1 MPFSLLC
8 LSQKWQILGIATAGN
23 KRFNSYRGIME
34 MMDGKEKFEKWFRK
48 TLKEGIKKD
57 KEILEALA

>member
-1 MPFSLLC
+1 MRL
-8 LSQKWQILGIATAGN
+8 
-23 KRFNSYRGIME
+23 
-34 MMDGKEKFEKWFRK
+34 MDEKEKFEKWFRK

>member
-1 MPFSLLC
+1 
-8 LSQKWQILGIATAGN
+8 
-23 KRFNSYRGIME
+23 
-34 MMDGKEKFEKWFRK
+34 MMDKEEFEKWFKK

>member
-1 MPFSLLC
+1 MPES
-8 LSQKWQILGIATAGN
+8 IAVES
-23 KRFNSYRGIME
+23 KRFNNCAEIMK
-34 MMDGKEKFEKWFRK
+34 MMDGKEKFEKWFGK

>member
-1 MPFSLLC
+1 
-8 LSQKWQILGIATAGN
+8 
-23 KRFNSYRGIME
+23 ME

>member
-1 MPFSLLC
+1 
-8 LSQKWQILGIATAGN
+8 
-23 KRFNSYRGIME
+23 
-34 MMDGKEKFEKWFRK
+34 MDKEEFEKWFRK